1 MADIKMN
8 QLTAATKVSYLY
20 GEDSGGNQVKITP
33 NDYNLYKK
41 VKASIGETIDCGF
54 LGLGLLIVISNAAG
68 ASASFLLDSYNA
80 YLIKESR
87 TGTFFAG
94 EVDSGEIAVFRRAT
108 NGSVYI
114 KNNRASENDIIYRFL
129 G

>member
-8 QLTAATKVSYLY
+8 QLTVATKVSYLY

-41 VKASIGETIDCGF
+41 VKVSIGETIDCGF

-68 ASASFLLDSYNA
+68 ASALFLLDSYNA
-80 YLIKESR
+80 YLIKESL
-87 TGTFFAG
+87 TGTFYAG
-94 EVDSGEIAVFRRAT
+94 GVDSGEIAVFRRTT

-114 KNNRASENDIIYRFL
+114 KNNSDSGNNIIYRFL

>member
-20 GEDSGGNQVKITP
+20 GEDSVGNQVKITP
-33 NDYNLYKK
+33 NDYNLYKRVK
-41 VKASIGETIDCGF
+41 VSTGETIDCGF
-54 LGLGLLIVISNAAG
+54 LGLGLLIVINNAAG
-68 ASASFLLDSYNA
+68 KSALFLLDSYNA
-80 YLIKESR
+80 YLIKESED
-87 TGTFFAG
+87 GKFFAG
-94 EVDSGEIAVFRRAT
+94 EVDSGEMAVFRRTT

-114 KNNRASENDIIYRFL
+114 KNNRSSENDIMYRFL